1 MDMDTLRAF
10 GEAAVSIFAIVNPVG
25 GLPVFISLTAD
36 VSDSDR
42 RKLLRLAG
50 VAALAI
56 ILVMALSGHFLLTT
70 VFQISIDE
78 LTFGGGLMLVVIGIR
93 YIVQGTQ
100 QRQRTASQDVKAVDQ
115 IGLAISPIAS
125 PLLVGPGTIVNV
137 MLIVSRHGPLFA
149 VIACLAAFVFVI
161 LILNYANVLY
171 RLMGPLVSLAVGRV
185 MEIFIVA
192 IGVKFC
198 FSAIQHVFPAL
209 TK

>member
-1 MDMDTLRAF
+1 METFRAF

-25 GLPVFISLTAD
+25 SLPILISLTAD
-36 VSDSDR
+36 TSDLDR
-42 RKLLRLAG
+42 RKLLRVAG

-56 ILVMALSGHFLLTT
+56 ILSMALAGQFLLTK
-70 VFQISIDE
+70 VFQIGMDE

-93 YIVQGTQ
+93 YIVQGSQ
-100 QRQRTASQDVKAVDQ
+100 QRQRAATQDVKAADQ
-115 IGLAISPIAS
+115 IGMAISPIAS
-125 PLLVGPGTIVNV
+125 PLLVGPGTIVTV
-137 MLIVSRHGPLFA
+137 MLIVSRHGPLFGLA
-149 VIACLAAFVFVI
+149 ACLTAFVGVI

-198 FSAIQHVFPAL
+198 FSAAAHVFPGL
-209 TK
+209 MR